1 MKKQSFTL
9 LLAVLFLVK
18 GIAQQVEQQQRSL
31 VTKRT
36 ATWCINCGTW
46 GWTFFKDA
54 LEDNGDKAIFLAAHY
69 DGALEVGAAT
79 DITNNFGG
87 ASQPRFYLGNTDQGV
102 SSSNLNTKLT
112 ALKEQIDANF
122 DQAPVAN
129 SGFQPIFADGEIK
142 VDAKVKFFLAAQ
154 GEYHLGI
161 YLVENNVTANQTGIG
176 ANAVHQKLL
185 RASFTTNAFGQLV
198 SNTDITAGQ
207 EFNLSYSLPL
217 DEIDGH
223 EYEVIGIIW
232 KKEGSKYIPVNVWG
246 TDEISTEPLSG
257 IYDKLPENKMVV
269 APNIISNSAV
279 ISIDLIH
286 DQLDATVELY
296 DLNGRLVATL
306 HNGAMKKGNQLVRF
320 DKGLVGG
327 TGTYFIKLK
336 SRSVELLE
344 KVVIQ

>member
-36 ATWCINCGTW
+36 AAWCVNCGTW
-46 GWTFFKDA
+46 GWSFFKNA

-69 DGALEVGAAT
+69 DGTLKVQAAT

-87 ASQPRFYLGNTDQGV
+87 VSQPRFYLGEIDQSV
-102 SSSNLNTKLT
+102 SSGNANAKLT

-122 DQAPVAN
+122 DQTPVAN

-142 VDAKVKFFLAAQ
+142 VDAKVKFFQAAQ

-161 YLVENNVTANQTGIG
+161 YLVEDNVTANQTGIG

-185 RASFTTNAFGQLV
+185 RASFTTNSFGQLV
-198 SNTDITAGQ
+198 SNTDVTAGQ
-207 EFNLSYSLPL
+207 EFNLNYSLSL
-217 DEIDGH
+217 DEIVGH

-232 KKEGSKYIPVNVWG
+232 KKEGTKYIPVNVWG
-246 TDEISTEPLSG
+246 TNEISTEPLS
-257 IYDKLPENKMVV
+257 DFKEKQPENIMIV
-269 APNIISNSAV
+269 APNIILNSAV
-279 ISIDLIH
+279 ISIELAL
-286 DQLDATVELY
+286 DQQDATVEML

-306 HNGAMKKGNQLVRF
+306 HKGAMKKGQQLVRF

-327 TGTYFIKLK
+327 SGTYFIKLK
-336 SRSVELLE
+336 SRGVELLE
-344 KVVIQ
+344 KVVIL